1 MWDLSYLFA
10 KGENIMSLKFTTISF
25 ILFGLVIGTSGWS
38 AAAKLGQQPTP
49 PTQSNAGD
57 ESKFVYADFERFEN
71 GRVVSNNGGLIQV
84 FTGQESTPVQFKGK
98 ANASPGA
105 PEIVRAKGDEKNHF
119 ASFEYTLVGPNQW
132 ANVTLE
138 IQGHPSENRQTA
150 ADDLSS
156 YKSLSLQ
163 LYVTGVDSVR
173 VEVISHGHGIKLDS
187 GFPQIP
193 LKVKPGLN
201 TYVIPL
207 KNLQQPSWAQDKVS
221 TKDVLKNL
229 TAVSI
234 STYCNQCTP
243 QSGTVAIDNLVFQ
256 K

>member
-1 MWDLSYLFA
+1 MR
-10 KGENIMSLKFTTISF
+10 LKFAIGF
-25 ILFGLVIGTSGWS
+25 ILFVLVFGPPTWS
-38 AAAKLGQQPTP
+38 ATAKLTQQPIAAI
-49 PTQSNAGD
+49 QSNTGD
-57 ESKFVYADFERFEN
+57 ESKFVYADFERVEN
-71 GRVVSNNGGLIQV
+71 GRVVSNKGGLIQLY
-84 FTGQESTPVQFKGK
+84 TGQESTPVQFKGM

-105 PEIVRAKGDEKNHF
+105 PEIARAKGDEKNHF
-119 ASFEYTLVGPNQW
+119 ASFDYTLVGPNQW

-138 IQGHPSENRQTA
+138 IQGHPAENRLTA
-150 ADDLSS
+150 ADDMSG

-173 VEVISHGHGIKLDS
+173 VEFISHGHGIKLDA
-187 GFPQIP
+187 GFPQIA
-193 LKVKPGLN
+193 LRVKPGLN

-207 KNLQQPSWAQDKVS
+207 KNLQQPSWVQDRVS

-234 STYCNQCTP
+234 STYCSQCTP
-243 QSGTVAIDNLVFQ
+243 QSGTVAVDNLVFQ

>member
-1 MWDLSYLFA
+1 
-10 KGENIMSLKFTTISF
+10 MSLKFTTIGF
-25 ILFGLVIGTSGWS
+25 ILFGLVIGTHAWS
-38 AAAKLGQQPTP
+38 ATAKLAQQPTA
-49 PTQSNAGD
+49 PTQSNGGD
-57 ESKFVYADFERFEN
+57 ESKFVYADFERLEN
-71 GRVVSNNGGLIQV
+71 GRVVSNNGGLIQL
-84 FTGQESTPVQFKGK
+84 FTGQESTPVQFKGQ

-105 PEIVRAKGDEKNHF
+105 PEIARAKGDVKNHF
-119 ASFEYTLVGPNQW
+119 ASFDYTLLGPNQW

-138 IQGHPSENRQTA
+138 IQGHPAENRQTA
-150 ADDLSS
+150 ADDMSG

-163 LYVTGVDSVR
+163 LYVTGVDAVR
-173 VEVISHGHGIKLDS
+173 VEFISHGHGVKLDA
-187 GFPQIP
+187 GFPQIA
-193 LKVKPGLN
+193 LKIKPGLN

-207 KNLQQPSWAQDKVS
+207 KSLQQPSWVQDRVS

-243 QSGTVAIDNLVFQ
+243 QSGTVAVDNLVFQ